1 MNHCRA
7 SCLFVV
13 QATTKGSR
21 ISTVPCTA
29 STKKVEEDGVDL
41 VQRIQQLQKSR
52 VQRELENQAKTV
64 QGRVETLQNRSKIRN
79 TNYPVVLQKNKENRS
94 ELNRQTLAVVSPSN
108 LALVRSPSF
117 KNEIL

>member
-1 MNHCRA
+1 M
-7 SCLFVV
+7 
-13 QATTKGSR
+13 
-21 ISTVPCTA
+21 PCTA

-64 QGRVETLQNRSKIRN
+64 QGRVETLQNRCKIRN
-79 TNYPVVLQKNKENRS
+79 TNYPVVLQKNKENQS

>member
-1 MNHCRA
+1 M
-7 SCLFVV
+7 
-13 QATTKGSR
+13 
-21 ISTVPCTA
+21 PCTP

-64 QGRVETLQNRSKIRN
+64 QGRVEILQNRSKIRN
-79 TNYPVVLQKNKENRS
+79 TNYPVVLQNNKENRS
-94 ELNRQTLAVVSPSN
+94 ELNRQTLAVVRPSN

>member
-1 MNHCRA
+1 MNHCRV
-7 SCLFVV
+7 SWLFVV